1 VAAEPSRGRATE
13 VEPGSAPEA
22 DAARALYERHA
33 GQLYGFCLHRLG
45 SREEAEDAVQT
56 TFLNAFRGLRR
67 GVVPEAEA
75 AWLFKIAENVCL
87 TRRRS
92 AWRRGRVESPSDMQV
107 LQDVTPARQTD
118 GGDELIPLSDA
129 LAAMPDSQR
138 RAILLREWQGLSY
151 KEISDEM
158 DVSQSAVET
167 LIFRARRS
175 LANAL
180 ETPWESR
187 RAAGQA
193 GQRAFN
199 LGSLLAGLKGLFAGG
214 AAAKVAVV
222 AVAATGTAALAVAEA
237 QHESPL
243 RPRVEPSAASARAPD
258 SAARRPVVV
267 ASADS
272 VGDLSAERRGGASSS
287 QAESGQAR
295 SGKKPATRSPRALEP
310 AGTADEAGKTKARSE
325 SETGDTPPGRA
336 KESGTPATSRGRA
349 VGHEQAKDP
358 SPKAKPRQKP
368 KPKPKSPAPKPKP
381 AAEPKPAPTPA
392 PTPESPTPTQ
402 PSGGFAPAPAAPPP
416 PPPPPPPSPPSEK
429 EKDKPK
435 GG

>member
-1 VAAEPSRGRATE
+1 MAECQWVAAEPSRGRATE

-33 GQLYGFCLHRLG
+33 GQLYGFCLHKLG

-107 LQDVTPARQTD
+107 LQDVTPARQTN
-118 GGDELIPLSDA
+118 GGDELIPLSEA

-151 KEISDEM
+151 KEISEEM
-158 DVSQSAVET
+158 DLSQSAVET

-180 ETPWESR
+180 ETPWDSR

-199 LGSLLAGLKGLFAGG
+199 LGSLLVGLKGLFAGG

-243 RPRVEPSAASARAPD
+243 PRVEPSAASARAPD
-258 SAARRPVVV
+258 SAARRPMVVSPSSPV
-267 ASADS
+267 EERSVERARSAASRS
-272 VGDLSAERRGGASSS
+272 
-287 QAESGQAR
+287 ESRQAR
-295 SGKKPATRSPRALEP
+295 SGEKPATDSRAVKPAAGAGTEALES
-310 AGTADEAGKTKARSE
+310 SE
-325 SETGDTPPGRA
+325 VRETPPSRT
-336 KESGTPATSRGRA
+336 KERGTPASSRGRA
-349 VGHEQAKDP
+349 ARAERAET
-358 SPKAKPRQKP
+358 P
-368 KPKPKSPAPKPKP
+368 KPKQRPKTKPKQKSAAPKPKPKP
-381 AAEPKPAPTPA
+381 AADPRPA
-392 PTPESPTPTQ
+392 PTPEAASPSQ
-402 PSGGFAPAPAAPPP
+402 PSGGFAPAPPP
-416 PPPPPPPSPPSEK
+416 PPPPPPPSPPAEK
-429 EKDKPK
+429 DKDKPK
-435 GG
+435 EG

>member
-1 VAAEPSRGRATE
+1 MAAEPSRGRATE
-13 VEPGSAPEA
+13 VERRSAPEA

-45 SREEAEDAVQT
+45 SREEAEDALQT

-92 AWRRGRVESPSDMQV
+92 VWRRGRVESPSDMQV

-118 GGDELIPLSDA
+118 GSDELIPLSEA

-187 RAAGQA
+187 CASGQA
-193 GQRAFN
+193 GRRAFD
-199 LGSLLAGLKGLFAGG
+199 LGSLLAGLKGLFAG
-214 AAAKVAVV
+214 ATAAKVAVV

-237 QHESPL
+237 RHESP
-243 RPRVEPSAASARAPD
+243 PARVEPSAASARAPD
-258 SAARRPVVV
+258 SAARRSVVA

-272 VGDLSAERRGGASSS
+272 VGEPSAERGGGASAKPASR
-287 QAESGQAR
+287 QAR
-295 SGKKPATRSPRALEP
+295 PGKKPATRALAP
-310 AGTADEAGKTKARSE
+310 GAADEVKQIEARAE
-325 SETGDTPPGRA
+325 SEGREASPGRA
-336 KESGTPATSRGRA
+336 KEPGTPATSRGRA
-349 VGHEQAKDP
+349 TGHDRAK
-358 SPKAKPRQKP
+358 
-368 KPKPKSPAPKPKP
+368 KPKSKGRARAKPKLKP
-381 AAEPKPAPTPA
+381 KSAAPSQTPKPAPEVKPP
-392 PTPESPTPTQ
+392 PTPESAAPTQ
-402 PSGGFAPAPAAPPP
+402 PSGAPVAPAPPSPPP
-416 PPPPPPPSPPSEK
+416 PPPASPPAKK

-435 GG
+435 DG